1 MHVAVLSE
9 GQERAARKTAGPSN
23 MGSDYGP
30 KEECLKALKMFGDYW
45 TLAIIYCLRDCG
57 MRFGE
62 LQKEMGI
69 NPVTLTARLKTLTRN
84 KLLNRRKF
92 TADKQSVT
100 YELTKLGQDA
110 VPIVQLIII
119 FSAKLKK

>member
-1 MHVAVLSE
+1 MS
-9 GQERAARKTAGPSN
+9 
-23 MGSDYGP
+23 SDYGA
-30 KEECLKALKMFGDYW
+30 KEECLKALEMFGDYW
-45 TLAIIYCLRDCG
+45 TLAIIYCLRDGG
-57 MRFGE
+57 MRFLE

-69 NPVTLTARLKTLTRN
+69 NPVTLTSRLKALTRN

>member
-1 MHVAVLSE
+1 MANDANE
-9 GQERAARKTAGPSN
+9 
-23 MGSDYGP
+23 YGP

-45 TLAIIYCLRDCG
+45 TLAILYCLRDRG

-62 LQKEMGI
+62 IQREMGI
-69 NPVTLTARLKTLTRN
+69 NPVTLTSRLRTLAKN
-84 KLLNRRKF
+84 KLLSRHKF
-92 TADKQSVT
+92 TADKQAVS

-110 VPIVQLIII
+110 VPIVQLIIL

>member
-1 MHVAVLSE
+1 MS
-9 GQERAARKTAGPSN
+9 
-23 MGSDYGP
+23 SDYGA

-45 TLAIIYCLRDCG
+45 TLAIIYCLRDGG
-57 MRFGE
+57 MRFVE

-69 NPVTLTARLKTLTRN
+69 NPVTLTSRLKTLTRN

-119 FSAKLKK
+119 FSGKLKK